1 MPAMAA
7 WSLVS
12 DFLCAAPRQQ
22 PANLILPTA
31 RVDFARA
38 GFSYSAQMKFDISQL
53 LANWDYQPGQ
63 LSVRRFKGRD
73 GLEKL
78 QLRVDLGLLQ
88 MNAEGRPD
96 GKRPMGH
103 ESLLEFHQVRLEK
116 HLAAH
121 GGDTTGFTLS
131 SEDCSKLQI
140 EALQYHHRYIC
151 LLELEDHEAVLRDT
165 RRNLAVFDFVAE
177 HTDSE
182 ELSWA
187 LQQFRPQLLLIQIR
201 ARASAQLAKKNF
213 KAGIA
218 EIERGVVEIKRFF
231 AEHGRSEFAEN
242 GAEIT
247 YLEGWLN
254 DLNNRRPLT
263 KREKLELAL
272 HEAVTREDYEKAAEV
287 RDALRRIDET

>member
-1 MPAMAA
+1 
-7 WSLVS
+7 
-12 DFLCAAPRQQ
+12 
-22 PANLILPTA
+22 
-31 RVDFARA
+31 
-38 GFSYSAQMKFDISQL
+38 MKFDISQL
-53 LANWDYQPGQ
+53 LENWDYHPGQ

-73 GLEKL
+73 GQEKI

-103 ESLLEFHQVRLEK
+103 ESLLEFHQARLEK

-121 GGDTTGFTLS
+121 GGDAAGFTLS

-151 LLELEDHEAVLRDT
+151 LLELEDFDAVLRDT
-165 RRNLAVFDFVAE
+165 RRNLSVFDFVAE
-177 HTDSE
+177 HTESE

-201 ARASAQLAKKNF
+201 ARASAKLAKKNF

-218 EIERGVVEIKRFF
+218 EIDRGIAEIKRFF
-231 AEHGRSEFAEN
+231 ADHGRPESAEN
-242 GAEIT
+242 GAEIS
-247 YLEGWLN
+247 YLETWLN

-287 RDALRRIDET
+287 RDALRRIDEA